1 MKGFIDLG
9 SADLSLILYSY
20 VAACVVNDNKA
31 AHLKASTGWQMMML
45 GSYFAVNRVSIIT
58 LDEDT

>member
-31 AHLKASTGWQMMML
+31 AHLKASTALANVDAGL
-45 GSYFAVNRVSIIT
+45 VFCSKLS
-58 LDEDT
+58 